1 MYNMQTSMRLGGGR
15 VDGRDYKPLAFG
27 YTTRKRVK
35 DSIRSKDSS
44 GNYICL
50 GREYAK
56 CRLSVDFNRKFT
68 FNCFQSATRR
78 NIRKSREIFS
88 RKISQWFFSNF
99 DNNKYRTANK
109 FKKDSVK
116 FKQFLCNQ
124 CFVYFNKRF
133 LLYSLCLNRNEV
145 IA

>member
-1 MYNMQTSMRLGGGR
+1 MNLRFNLGGGR
-15 VDGRDYKPLAFG
+15 VDGRYCKPLAFG
-27 YTTRKRVK
+27 YAARKRVK
-35 DSIRSKDSS
+35 DSIRSKGSS

-68 FNCFQSATRR
+68 FNCFQSAKRG

-88 RKISQWFFSNF
+88 RKISQWFFRNF

-109 FKKDSVK
+109 FKRIRLNSNNSYVTSVS
-116 FKQFLCNQ
+116 FTSTRDF
-124 CFVYFNKRF
+124 Y
-133 LLYSLCLNRNEV
+133 Y
-145 IA
+145 IAYA